1 MELDPQ
7 LAGLAARLAELG
19 ARGTVSGIQARI
31 TTSKSSKQDRHTI
44 ETLEEIVDELIS
56 ERTEILR
63 IAQAFE
69 EELVAER
76 ISDEDIG
83 FITNQF
89 APKMEQLLDLAGSD
103 ANPDEI
109 RKMIEVLVSRE
120 TVKVLQVLG
129 FNFRDA
135 VGRPLTDL
143 VARFISARGPV
154 EPNSSANTQQL
165 LLESQISL
173 AKLAL
178 DQAAYDR
185 FLSLIGQ

>member
-1 MELDPQ
+1 M
-7 LAGLAARLAELG
+7 
-19 ARGTVSGIQARI
+19 
-31 TTSKSSKQDRHTI
+31 
-44 ETLEEIVDELIS
+44 
-56 ERTEILR
+56 
-63 IAQAFE
+63 
-69 EELVAER
+69 AER